1 MDLNVWLVK
10 SFGETK
16 AKWIKSVIGG
26 ALILIIGYWTAPLTT
41 YINGLSWATVY
52 TTAMIQTFNI
62 GMVVL
67 IAFIILFFGKPTF
80 IIDTTVIDDSL
91 PEEELAPEPKIEPDK
106 PIEPIV

>member
-1 MDLNVWLVK
+1 MDLNAWLIK

-41 YINGLSWATVY
+41 FINGLAWDTVY

-67 IAFIILFFGKPTF
+67 IAFIILFFGKPLF
-80 IIDTTVIDDSL
+80 ITNTTVIDDTL
-91 PEEELAPEPKIEPDK
+91 PESESEPEPLPEPDK
-106 PIEPIV
+106 PEEPIV